1 MRVLKGNVAKIS
13 SQIEK
18 DLRQRNIQLRTQKI
32 EALADITA
40 SVLEV
45 RSVNTTELA
54 NVLPRDCKKP
64 ESSYRYINR
73 FFKSKL
79 VRPKNILKSYIKQLL
94 KNASPQNQ
102 TLIIQMDQTKIC
114 DGFECLM
121 LSLRTVKRAVPLL
134 FVVKKTKGNIPFEEQ
149 EKLLNDFYKMI
160 PKKIKILFCADR
172 FYGTSMLIEWCQKHN
187 FDYRIRLKGNMK
199 FIHEGGEITGNDA
212 HKLGLKF
219 LINGEF
225 YNKEIKTNVGI
236 LQEKG
241 HKEPWIIAMPLTSK
255 PSKYKVL
262 DYGLRW
268 GIESMFSDL
277 KTRGFRIADTHI
289 RSEFRLENLLLVL
302 TLALYWCVSTGMA
315 ISEKEVVFKSK
326 KNAIAR

>member
-1 MRVLKGNVAKIS
+1 MRLLEGSVARIA

-18 DLRQRNIQLRTQKI
+18 DLRERDIRLRTQKI

-73 FFKSKL
+73 FLKSKL
-79 VRPKNILKSYIKQLL
+79 VRPKNILKSYVKQLL
-94 KNASPQNQ
+94 EKASQQNQ
-102 TLIIQMDQTKIC
+102 ILVIQMDQTKIC
-114 DGFECLM
+114 DNFECLM
-121 LSLRTVKRAVPLL
+121 LSLRTGKRAVPLL
-134 FVVKKTKGNIPFEEQ
+134 FIVKKTKGNIPFEEQ
-149 EKLLNDFYKMI
+149 EKLLNDFYKMVS
-160 PKKIKILFCADR
+160 KKIKILFCADR
-172 FYGTSMLIEWCQKHN
+172 FYGTSMLVDWCQKHN
-187 FDYRIRLKGNMK
+187 FDYRIRLKGNLK
-199 FIHEGGEITGNDA
+199 FIHKGGEITGNDA
-212 HKLGLKF
+212 HKLGLNF
-219 LINGEF
+219 LNNAEF
-225 YNKEIKTNVGI
+225 YNKKIKTNIGI

-241 HKEPWIIAMPLTSK
+241 HREPWIISMPLSSK
-255 PSKYKVL
+255 PNKYKVL

-277 KTRGFRIADTHI
+277 KTRGFRITDTHL
-289 RSEFRLENLLLVL
+289 RSEYRLENLLLVL

-315 ISEKEVVFKSK
+315 ISEKEIHSKSK
-326 KNAIAR
+326 KNVFAP